1 MILAV
6 RVDSTADA
14 INTELMNAA
23 AAAAGVDTSAGVPN
37 IAGIKKID
45 DYSVEVQVKGFSAP
59 AVYSILGLSFWSYL
73 AAGVL
78 AGVIAF
84 LVLMILI
91 KTNLS
96 GKAIVLVTILAFL
109 VYAYSILVVI
119 NIFF

>member
-1 MILAV
+1 
-6 RVDSTADA
+6 
-14 INTELMNAA
+14 MNM
-23 AAAAGVDTSAGVPN
+23 
-37 IAGIKKID
+37 
-45 DYSVEVQVKGFSAP
+45 
-59 AVYSILGLSFWSYL
+59 YSILGLSFWSCL

>member
-1 MILAV
+1 
-6 RVDSTADA
+6 
-14 INTELMNAA
+14 MNM
-23 AAAAGVDTSAGVPN
+23 
-37 IAGIKKID
+37 
-45 DYSVEVQVKGFSAP
+45 
-59 AVYSILGLSFWSYL
+59 YSILGLSFWSYL
-73 AAGVL
+73 VAGVL

>member
-1 MILAV
+1 
-6 RVDSTADA
+6 
-14 INTELMNAA
+14 MNM
-23 AAAAGVDTSAGVPN
+23 
-37 IAGIKKID
+37 
-45 DYSVEVQVKGFSAP
+45 
-59 AVYSILGLSFWSYL
+59 YSILGLSFWPYL

>member
-1 MILAV
+1 M
-6 RVDSTADA
+6 
-14 INTELMNAA
+14 
-23 AAAAGVDTSAGVPN
+23 
-37 IAGIKKID
+37 
-45 DYSVEVQVKGFSAP
+45 
-59 AVYSILGLSFWSYL
+59 
-73 AAGVL
+73 

>member
-1 MILAV
+1 
-6 RVDSTADA
+6 
-14 INTELMNAA
+14 MN
-23 AAAAGVDTSAGVPN
+23 
-37 IAGIKKID
+37 
-45 DYSVEVQVKGFSAP
+45 
-59 AVYSILGLSFWSYL
+59 VYSILGLSLWSYL

-96 GKAIVLVTILAFL
+96 GNVIFIVTILAFL

>member
-1 MILAV
+1 
-6 RVDSTADA
+6 
-14 INTELMNAA
+14 MN
-23 AAAAGVDTSAGVPN
+23 
-37 IAGIKKID
+37 
-45 DYSVEVQVKGFSAP
+45 
-59 AVYSILGLSFWSYL
+59 VYFILGLSFWSYL

-109 VYAYSILVVI
+109 VYAYSILVII

>member
-1 MILAV
+1 
-6 RVDSTADA
+6 
-14 INTELMNAA
+14 MNM
-23 AAAAGVDTSAGVPN
+23 
-37 IAGIKKID
+37 
-45 DYSVEVQVKGFSAP
+45 
-59 AVYSILGLSFWSYL
+59 YSILGLSFWSYL

-109 VYAYSILVVI
+109 SLSPSWHSSSMPTPSWSSSTSSSDQIPETTSSPLPHTQDPSAPSAKSCLPHGLQRF
-119 NIFF
+119 IFLQKLYKRIRCLS